1 MAVCTKDFE
10 TLNEAYAPLYGFAP
24 LTQKQIDYYV
34 KMYIPDDPSGS
45 GDSYHQ
51 GRG

>member
-1 MAVCTKDFE
+1 MKFKKTKEMAVCTKDFE

-34 KMYIPDDPSGS
+34 KMYIPMI
-45 GDSYHQ
+45 
-51 GRG
+51 RLIW